1 MPGYFDNFPNRRP
14 TNSVKWKAFDE
25 DVLPMWVADMD
36 FLSPPAVIE
45 ALQQRVAHGIFGY
58 TYEPQELRELL
69 VERLDRLYQ
78 WKVQPEAIVFMPGVI
93 NGFNLACRMISLENP
108 DSQVIVQPPVYPPFL
123 VAAEHNGLQRMDIPL
138 VDDGHGYYEIDFQA
152 FEAALNPAARLFI
165 LCNPH
170 NPVGRVFTQE
180 ELTRLAEICLRHNI
194 TICSDEIH
202 CDLIFS
208 GQRHI
213 PIASLSPEIANQT
226 ITLMAPSKTF
236 NIAGLE
242 SSYAIIPNPEMRAAY
257 QKAKAGLNG
266 HINLLGVTATIAA
279 YRDGQEWLTE
289 LLTYLES
296 NRDLLANF
304 VNQNLPGLKMAS
316 PQGTYLAW
324 IDCRESNI
332 PGNPQKFFLDQARVA
347 LNHGVDFGL
356 GGEGFVRLNF
366 GCPRNLLEEGLQRMR
381 AALLEID

>member
-58 TYEPQELRELL
+58 TYEPQELRELI

-93 NGFNLACRMISLENP
+93 NGFNLACRMISLQNP

-123 VAAEHNGLQRMDIPL
+123 VAAEHNGLQRLDIPL

-152 FEAALNPAARLFI
+152 FEAALNPVARLFI

-208 GQRHI
+208 SQRHI
-213 PIASLSPEIANQT
+213 PIASLTPEIANQT

-266 HINLLGVTATIAA
+266 HINLLGVSATIAA